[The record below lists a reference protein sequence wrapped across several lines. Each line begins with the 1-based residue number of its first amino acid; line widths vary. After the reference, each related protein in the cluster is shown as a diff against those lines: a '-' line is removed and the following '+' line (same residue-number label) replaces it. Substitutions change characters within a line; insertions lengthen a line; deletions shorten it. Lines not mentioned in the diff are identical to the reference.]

1 MGLKKATVKLG
12 ADISQFTSKM
22 KKASRSFKK
31 MGKSMQRVG
40 KTMSMSL
47 TLPLVAFA
55 AASVKAFDVQA
66 KAEAKLRTALKGNEA
81 AFKSLKK
88 QAQELQKVTLFG
100 DEQTMAAQSM
110 LASMGL
116 EEEAIKR
123 LTPLIQDMATAKGMD
138 LKAAAD
144 LVAKSVGS
152 STNALSRYGIQI
164 EGAVGST
171 DRLDSAV
178 NALSG
183 QFKGQAKAA
192 ADAGAGGLQQL
203 MNLFGD
209 LMETVGGMLMP
220 ILTKLTDKIKAGV
233 EWFTS
238 LNGKTKK
245 IIITI
250 GVLLAALG
258 PTVALLGTMAT
269 VIGALISPIGLAV
282 LAIAAIA
289 AAFIYVR
296 DNFDAFAERLGDW
309 TWWRNALIQALQ
321 WFIEYNPMSLILKG
335 FNSILEFFGK
345 NPIPNPFEAMADG
358 LEDLKSDTV
367 VYEHEFGSFA
377 RSVKKTAAEVGEALS
392 KMGAKLG
399 IGTGGTGTD
408 DQGDPVSSEGSDANK
423 VSKALSDLNKQDL
436 TLKIWIPTEPVMS
449 FGETLSET
457 LGGMSGKVL
466 EFAKKWGDAFAAAF
480 NFIGQAL
487 ENQSLKLDAYYEKE
501 QQKIN
506 ESKMSEEAKQDA
518 LIALDKKVAKQRKK
532 IARKQ
537 AIADKA
543 AALFSAIIGTAEGIA
558 RNLKFPP
565 MAIAMGI
572 LGAAQI
578 ALIASTPLPA
588 LAAGGPL
595 AGGQPAL
602 VGENGPEIFQPR
614 IGGTIIPNHALGGGG
629 NISGEFIIRGSDLV
643 ATINNELI
651 NENGPNAKTITG

>member
-22 KKASRSFKK
+22 KKASRSFKR

-66 KAEAKLRTALKGNEA
+66 KAEAKLLTALKGNEA
-81 AFKSLKK
+81 AFKRLKK

-100 DEQTMAAQSM
+100 DEQTIAAQSM

-209 LMETVGGMLMP
+209 LMETVGQMLMP

-296 DNFDAFAERLGDW
+296 NNFDAFIERFKDIG
-309 TWWRNALIQALQ
+309 WWKNAIIQMLQ
-321 WFIEYNPMSLILKG
+321 WWIKYSPITLIIDGINKV
-335 FNSILEFFGK
+335 LEFFGK
-345 NPIPNPFEAMADG
+345 ATIRNPFQEMIVG
-358 LEDLKSDTV
+358 LESLKVETKTF
-367 VYEHEFGSFA
+367 ENEFGTFGDA
-377 RSVKKTAAEVGEALS
+377 IKKTAAEVGEALS
-392 KMGAKLG
+392 KMGDKLG
-399 IGTGGTGTD
+399 IGFKTKAKAKTGPLIDTSGLTD
-408 DQGDPVSSEGSDANK
+408 IVEEDEEDADDVDWIAVNKYLDALELIKERTTALKELTVQFIDQFANGFVNLFDKVTDAEGA
-423 VSKALSDLNKQDL
+423 VL
-436 TLKIWIPTEPVMS
+436 S
-449 FGETLSET
+449 FGQKFEKFAVDFLIQIAKMIAQAAIFAGLTTLFK
-457 LGGMSGKVL
+457 LGSGAG
-466 EFAKKWGDAFAAAF
+466 F
-480 NFIGQAL
+480 
-487 ENQSLKLDAYYEKE
+487 
-501 QQKIN
+501 
-506 ESKMSEEAKQDA
+506 MSEFLGK
-518 LIALDKKVAKQRKK
+518 LTG
-532 IARKQ
+532 
-537 AIADKA
+537 KA
-543 AALFSAIIGTAEGIA
+543 H
-558 RNLKFPP
+558 
-565 MAIAMGI
+565 
-572 LGAAQI
+572 
-578 ALIASTPLPA
+578 
-588 LAAGGPL
+588 GGPV
-595 AGGQPAL
+595 AGNTPYI
-602 VGENGPEIFQPR
+602 VGEAGPELFMSNSA
-614 IGGTIIPNHALGGGG
+614 GTIIPNNQLGG
-629 NISGEFIIRGSDLV
+629 SQTIIPDVRITGSDLLLV
-643 ATINNELI
+643 FNKTQKE
-651 NENGPNAKTITG
+651 EGGVNA

>member
-164 EGAVGST
+164 EGAVGSSQ
-171 DRLDSAV
+171 RLDSAV

-183 QFKGQAKAA
+183 QFLGQSKAA
-192 ADAGAGGLQQL
+192 AEAGAGGLTQL
-203 MNLFGD
+203 KNSFGD
-209 LMETVGGMLMP
+209 LMETVGQMLMP
-220 ILTKLTDKIKAGV
+220 VLTKLMDKIKAGV

-296 DNFDAFAERLGDW
+296 DNFDAFIERFKDIG
-309 TWWRNALIQALQ
+309 WWKNAIIQMLQ
-321 WFIEYNPMSLILKG
+321 WWIKYSPITLIIDGINKV
-335 FNSILEFFGK
+335 LEFFGK
-345 NPIPNPFEAMADG
+345 ATIRNPFQEMIVG
-358 LEDLKSDTV
+358 LESLKVETKTF
-367 VYEHEFGSFA
+367 ENEFGTFGDA
-377 RSVKKTAAEVGEALS
+377 IKKTAAEVGEALG

-408 DQGDPVSSEGSDANK
+408 DQGEAVTPTSDADK
-423 VSKALSDLNKQDL
+423 ISKGLSDLNKQDL
-436 TLKIWIPTEPVMS
+436 TLKIWIPTEPIMT
-449 FGETLSET
+449 FGEKFTEM
-457 LGGMSGKVL
+457 LGGMAGKIA
-466 EFAKKWGDAFAAAF
+466 EFAEKFGDAFMMSYD
-480 NFIGQAL
+480 IVGQAL
-487 ENQSLKLDAYYEKE
+487 DNQSLKLDAYYEKE
-501 QQKIN
+501 MAGIEN
-506 ESKMSEEAKQDA
+506 SKMSEEKKQKA
-518 LIALDKKVAKQRKK
+518 RIKLEAEVAKKRRK

-543 AALFSAIIGTAEGIA
+543 
-558 RNLKFPP
+558 
-565 MAIAMGI
+565 MAIFQAI
-572 LGAAQI
+572 VNTAIAVTKALPNKLRAAATAVLGAAQVT
-578 ALIASTPLPA
+578 LIASTPLPA